1 MENKERQVIV
11 TSAFNSGYSV
21 GIKYAIKIAKIA
33 RDYGGDIELIIKTLE
48 EDCNE

>member
-21 GIKYAIKIAKIA
+21 GIKYAIKIA
-33 RDYGGDIELIIKTLE
+33 RDYGGDIELIIKILE